1 MSARQAAAGL
11 GLGRYITGHK
21 PNCSDR
27 TIHKA
32 AAAAAAAAH
41 LRHPLLASV

>member
-32 AAAAAAAAH
+32 AAAAAAAH